1 MSLDLPCSQSL
12 PPHFT
17 RLSANDFS
25 LSCGHV
31 WTLISQS
38 LLYSMQRDTSHW
50 IVTTTNHDISTLP
63 PFFAK
68 AKRILLY
75 ISLTEQRMNNVP
87 AVWKLG
93 QSVVLYWVAIG
104 RPVRLWRRHYATQL
118 TCLQVRNFPD
128 QSLLYLSLIYHV
140 GLSVIEK

>member
-1 MSLDLPCSQSL
+1 
-12 PPHFT
+12 
-17 RLSANDFS
+17 
-25 LSCGHV
+25 
-31 WTLISQS
+31 
-38 LLYSMQRDTSHW
+38 MQRDTSHW

-63 PFFAK
+63 PSFAK

-104 RPVRLWRRHYATQL
+104 RPARLWRRHYATQL

-128 QSLLYLSLIYHV
+128 QFLLCLSLIYHV